1 MDINPLLLDLEVIQ
15 QLEEFDKLAV
25 CLLPGNTKLF
35 VDSSSHISGVTRW
48 YNGYNREDVIQYLEK
63 LIDNIEKSSN
73 LIINGQHNDLSET
86 LKLAIHK
93 SFTGLN
99 HLKNT
104 YVKDSVIYAKIQL
117 LTNKLKTIEKN
128 LENFNINTLNFVGHP
143 DNNEYIGTES
153 IGNAKTISTAKQPSL
168 TTASQPITIPQP
180 SPQPSTQSSP
190 QSSNPNMNLE
200 IKTSTKNTMQRS

>member
-15 QLEEFDKLAV
+15 QLEEYDKLAV

-104 YVKDSVIYAKIQL
+104 YIKDSVIYAKIQL
-117 LTNKLKTIEKN
+117 LTNKMKTIEKN
-128 LENFNINTLNFVGHP
+128 LENFNVNTLNFVGHS
-143 DNNEYIGTES
+143 DNNVYMGTES
-153 IGNAKTISTAKQPSL
+153 IGNAKSISTANPTQPTLTTTIAQPTQPSN
-168 TTASQPITIPQP
+168 SN
-180 SPQPSTQSSP
+180 
-190 QSSNPNMNLE
+190 SSNSSNMNLE
-200 IKTSTKNTMQRS
+200 IKTSTKNTMQRL